1 MKSRLIAS
9 LILLSLANPAF
20 AHRLDEYL
28 QATMISLEKDR
39 VAAQIRLTP
48 GVAVF
53 PIVIATIDTDH
64 DGVIS
69 KAEQRAYAERVLADL
84 SLSIDGDRLR
94 LQLISAVFPKVEEM
108 REGLGDIQVD
118 FAASVHVYGNRHT
131 LVFEN
136 HHLNPIATYLVN
148 CLAPSRP
155 DFQVVSQSRN
165 YEQSHYQLE
174 YSRNGIRTGPWSLTW
189 WPGGRAWLGFVGV
202 VLLLRLAVLR
212 RRHHLFNTAHSIN
225 RFKSTSVR

>member
-9 LILLSLANPAF
+9 LILLSLGNPAF

-108 REGLGDIQVD
+108 REGLGDIQ
-118 FAASVHVYGNRHT
+118 R
-131 LVFEN
+131 N
-136 HHLNPIATYLVN
+136 HRPFTFVQSSLLEFGATAEYDPLR
-148 CLAPSRP
+148 PSR
-155 DFQVVSQSRN
+155 
-165 YEQSHYQLE
+165 
-174 YSRNGIRTGPWSLTW
+174 
-189 WPGGRAWLGFVGV
+189 GRAHIEAHGGGAHLRAVGD
-202 VLLLRLAVLR
+202 A
-212 RRHHLFNTAHSIN
+212 S
-225 RFKSTSVR
+225 

>member
-9 LILLSLANPAF
+9 LILLSLGNPAF

-28 QATMISLEKDR
+28 EATTISLEKGR
-39 VAAQIRLTP
+39 IAAQIRLTP

-84 SLSIDGDRLR
+84 SLSVDGDRLG
-94 LQLISAVFPKVEEM
+94 LQLISTAFPKVEEM

-118 FAASVHVYGNRHT
+118 FAAAVPVYSNRHT

-136 HHLNPIATYLVN
+136 HHLDPIATYLVN
-148 CLAPSRP
+148 CLAPSNA
-155 DFQVVSQSRN
+155 DFRVVSQSRN
-165 YEQSHYQLE
+165 YQQSHYQLE
-174 YSRNGIRTGPWSLTW
+174 YSQNGIRTGPTFLPW
-189 WPGGRAWLGFVGV
+189 WPGGSAWLGFVGV

-212 RRHHLFNTAHSIN
+212 RKHHLFNKAHSIY
-225 RFKSTSVR
+225 RIKSTSFR